1 MAGSLTA
8 LSEVTNKKKKNL
20 TKKYQNFSALDTVN
34 MNIRKGDI
42 YGLIGE
48 NGAGKTTL
56 IKSIA
61 GLIQPTSGTI
71 ELFGA

>member
-1 MAGSLTA
+1 MESICKT
-8 LSEVTNKKKKNL
+8 KNL
-20 TKKYQNFSALDTVN
+20 TKKYQNFSALYTVN

>member
-1 MAGSLTA
+1 
-8 LSEVTNKKKKNL
+8 
-20 TKKYQNFSALDTVN
+20 
-34 MNIRKGDI
+34 MNILKGDI

>member
-1 MAGSLTA
+1 MQ
-8 LSEVTNKKKKNL
+8 KKNL